1 MTGNYIYTDQYLE
14 ILQDMVHDL
23 TSGELSPDMVRN
35 VLITPEEGTVFEV
48 FYLDRE
54 GHKIILPE
62 NGDEE
67 SFDWYCPT
75 YYYRVKRVD
84 ALTTW

>member
-1 MTGNYIYTDQYLE
+1 MTGNYIYTKEYLE

-23 TSGELSPDMVRN
+23 TNGELSPDMVRR
-35 VLITPEEGTVFEV
+35 VLITPEEGVVFEV
-48 FYLDRE
+48 FYLDRQGYKVCVYTDAVYE
-54 GHKIILPE
+54 C
-62 NGDEE
+62 
-67 SFDWYCPT
+67 WT